1 MMKRTLLFVPGNN
14 PGMLLNADIHGADGI
29 ILDLEDAVSTDQKD
43 AARILVR
50 NALKTLNYKGC
61 NVIIRINPIGT
72 DYWQSDL
79 DEMIPLK
86 PYAILLPKT
95 CEVSDVQTADEYI
108 SEIEKKNGIEAGA
121 VKIIPLIET
130 ALGLENSFAI
140 ARASKRVVGLFLGAE
155 DLTADMRS
163 IRSKAG
169 EEIFYSRQRIVS
181 AARAAEVDAW
191 DTPFTDVNDDDGL
204 LYDAQFAKELGF
216 SGKASISPRHVAGIN
231 TVFSPSAAEV
241 EYAMRVIEVIEEAK
255 AQGKGAISL
264 NGKMI
269 DAPIVNRAKNVLEM
283 NRLIKGGK

>member
-1 MMKRTLLFVPGNN
+1 MKRTLLFVPGNN
-14 PGMLLNADIHGADGI
+14 PGMLLNADIHGADAI

-50 NALKTLNYKGC
+50 NALITLNYKGC
-61 NVIIRINPIGT
+61 NVIIRTNPIGT
-72 DYWQSDL
+72 EYLRDDL
-79 DEMIPLK
+79 DEMVPLK

-95 CEVSDVQTADEYI
+95 CEISDVHTADEYI
-108 SEIEKKNGIEAGA
+108 TEIEKKHNIEVGT

-140 ARASKRVVGLFLGAE
+140 AKASKRVVGLFLGAE

-163 IRSKAG
+163 IRSKAS

-181 AARAAEVDAW
+181 AARAADVDVW

-204 LYDAQFAKELGF
+204 LLDAQFAKELGF
-216 SGKASISPRHVAGIN
+216 SGKASISPRHVEGIN
-231 TVFSPSAAEV
+231 TVFSPSVAEV